1 MDIGK
6 QQRIIT
12 VEPEPIQEP
21 VIEPEPATPAPEP
34 EPADVP
40 AG

>member
-12 VEPEPIQEP
+12 VEPEPIKEP
-21 VIEPEPATPAPEP
+21 AVQPEPATPETVPEP
-34 EPADVP
+34 VETP